1 MLPSMAIRT
10 NVCKGRTGRAG
21 YNCPMST
28 PAHIAL
34 NAHLLSGEASYRS
47 AGIHGYL
54 FNTLAHLPQAD
65 PDLRYTVLV
74 GSGRLPERVGWA
86 VRRSALPTHSPPVR
100 ILWEQALSLPVLARL
115 RPDLVHGMAFA
126 VPLLWP
132 GPSVV
137 TIFDLSFLRYP
148 ERLTAGRR
156 LYLRLI
162 TAASVRRARRVI
174 AISESGKAEITRL
187 LGVPAPRVDVAL
199 PGVSPH
205 FRPLPRQEVEAFRA
219 RRGLPERIILYVGTL
234 EPRKNLEMLIRAY
247 ARLPQRR
254 TVKLALVGGKGWQ
267 FERIFALI
275 EALGLEEDVLT
286 PGYVPADELPMWY
299 NSAEVFVYPSVYEG
313 FGLPLL
319 EAMACGLPVV
329 ASNTTSLPEAVGPDG
344 LLLPPD
350 DARAWT
356 ETLSGLLSDP
366 AARSALAERGRQR
379 ARRFTWEQTARQVV
393 ASYRRALNR
402 QER

>member
-1 MLPSMAIRT
+1 
-10 NVCKGRTGRAG
+10 
-21 YNCPMST
+21 
-28 PAHIAL
+28 
-34 NAHLLSGEASYRS
+34 
-47 AGIHGYL
+47 
-54 FNTLAHLPQAD
+54 
-65 PDLRYTVLV
+65 
-74 GSGRLPERVGWA
+74 
-86 VRRSALPTHSPPVR
+86 
-100 ILWEQALSLPVLARL
+100 
-115 RPDLVHGMAFA
+115 
-126 VPLLWP
+126 LWP

-162 TAASVRRARRVI
+162 TAASARRARRVI
-174 AISESGKAEITRL
+174 AISESGREEITRL

-199 PGVSPH
+199 PGVSPY
-205 FRPLPRQEVEAFRA
+205 FRPLPRQEVESFRA